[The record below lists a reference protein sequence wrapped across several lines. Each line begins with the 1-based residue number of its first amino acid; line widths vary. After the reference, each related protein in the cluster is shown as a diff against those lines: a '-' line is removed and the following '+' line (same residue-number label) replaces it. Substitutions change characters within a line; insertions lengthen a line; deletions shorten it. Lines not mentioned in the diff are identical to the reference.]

1 MSGVR
6 VLIENRTRHRIDD
19 ELVDHLADSV
29 LEKLDIRQGELGV
42 TFIDDG
48 EMIELNRKHM
58 GRERPTDVLAF
69 PIEAATGKEQSSG
82 GWHDEEEGMP
92 VLLGDIVICPDV
104 AKHQASL
111 EGTTFEQ
118 ELCLL
123 MIHGILHISGAD
135 HEIDDGTMDALQN
148 RLYNELCHG
157 D

>member
-1 MSGVR
+1 MSGVNI
-6 VLIENRTRHRIDD
+6 LIENRTRHQIDD
-19 ELVDHLADSV
+19 ELVRLLAGRV
-29 LEKLDIRQGELGV
+29 LGKLDIARGELGV
-42 TFIDDG
+42 TFINDS

-58 GRERPTDVLAF
+58 GRKRPTDVLAF
-69 PIEAATGKEQSSG
+69 PIEAGAGPEAAAAGEAGEDTGV
-82 GWHDEEEGMP
+82 P

-135 HEIDDGTMDALQN
+135 HEVDDGAMDALQN